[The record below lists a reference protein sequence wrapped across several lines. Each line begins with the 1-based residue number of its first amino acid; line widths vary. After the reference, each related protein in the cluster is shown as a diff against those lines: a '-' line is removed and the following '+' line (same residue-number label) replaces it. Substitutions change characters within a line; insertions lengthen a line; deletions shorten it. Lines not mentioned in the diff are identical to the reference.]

1 MSERRI
7 ARTVFY
13 LAAIVIAA
21 YGLLLLS
28 MPELQFDLSR
38 DPGAPQNAG
47 WVRWSGGLL
56 VGMAFAALLATAN
69 PDKQG
74 SLVLGL
80 AASYL
85 LMSLS
90 LLYSAVAGEY
100 QGHYWGVSLQIGV
113 SAALALAMFLLLT
126 KQARMML

>member
-7 ARTVFY
+7 ALTIFY
-13 LAAIVIAA
+13 VAVIVNAA

-28 MPELQFDLSR
+28 MPELLFDLSR
-38 DPGAPQNAG
+38 DQGAPKNAG
-47 WVRWSGGLL
+47 WVRWSGGIL

-69 PDKQG
+69 PDKQR

-90 LLYSAVAGEY
+90 LLYSLIAGEY
-100 QGHYWGVSLQIGV
+100 QGLYWVILLQIGV
-113 SAALALAMFLLLT
+113 SAALALAMFWLLT
-126 KQARMML
+126 TQARMRL

>member
-7 ARTVFY
+7 ARTIFY
-13 LAAIVIAA
+13 VAVIVNAA
-21 YGLLLLS
+21 YGLLLLA
-28 MPELQFDLSR
+28 MPEVLFDLSR

-69 PDKQG
+69 PDKQR

-90 LLYSAVAGEY
+90 LLYSLIAGEY
-100 QGHYWGVSLQIGV
+100 QGLYWVVSMQIGV
-113 SAALALAMFLLLT
+113 NAALALAMFWLLT
-126 KQARMML
+126 KQARMTL